1 MEIKSYPEE
10 PFKEAMEEMSVTSEV
25 DKEHF
30 LNTISYF
37 AEECYKMASSQGL
50 NPMEELEGY
59 FNWRAIEAEKYFKI
73 YFSYFH
79 SEDILISVNGYDE
92 LSKEE
97 YMDSYG
103 NNEDDEDC
111 DCNKEVNF
119 NEELGENIEE

>member
-10 PFKEAMEEMSVTSEV
+10 PFKEAMEQMNVTSEV

-37 AEECYKMASSQGL
+37 AEECYKMASNQGL

-59 FNWRAIEAEKYFKI
+59 FNWRAMEAEKYFKI

-92 LSKEE
+92 LSRED
-97 YMDSYG
+97 YMDAYG
-103 NNEDDEDC
+103 DNSNDEDC
-111 DCNKEVNF
+111 DCNNTEDIDESTKN
-119 NEELGENIEE
+119 LQ